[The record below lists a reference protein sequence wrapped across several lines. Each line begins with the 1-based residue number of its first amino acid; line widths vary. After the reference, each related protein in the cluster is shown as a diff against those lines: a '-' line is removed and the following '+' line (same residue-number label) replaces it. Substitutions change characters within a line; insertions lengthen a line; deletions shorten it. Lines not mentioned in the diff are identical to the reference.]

1 MSRMTQM
8 TEAEKQT
15 QMIRVITGELTGRR
29 ELDIRYLRSRI
40 EEFRDNPAIAD
51 TLHRILGCLGG
62 TGIQQAAA

>member
-29 ELDIRYLRSRI
+29 ELDIRYLRNRI
-40 EEFRDNPAIAD
+40 DNPAIAD